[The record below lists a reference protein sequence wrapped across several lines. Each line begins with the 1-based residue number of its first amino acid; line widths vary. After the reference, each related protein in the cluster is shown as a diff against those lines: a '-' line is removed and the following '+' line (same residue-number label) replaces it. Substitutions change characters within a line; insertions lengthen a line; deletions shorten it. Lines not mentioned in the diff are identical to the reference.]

1 MSIEIKNLK
10 IKVIIS
16 GQQSTANDKIEK
28 WSAKETMEAIQK
40 INKNRKE
47 R

>member
-1 MSIEIKNLK
+1 MAIEIKNLK

-16 GQQSTANDKIEK
+16 GQQSTANGKTEK
-28 WSAKETMEAIQK
+28 WTTKETMEAIQK